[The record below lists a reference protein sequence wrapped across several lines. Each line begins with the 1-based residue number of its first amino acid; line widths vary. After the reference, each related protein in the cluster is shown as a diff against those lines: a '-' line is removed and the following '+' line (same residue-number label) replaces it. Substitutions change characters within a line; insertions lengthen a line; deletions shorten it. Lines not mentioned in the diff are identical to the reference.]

1 MTAGE
6 QVPGTG
12 QSETIRFGHSS
23 ARTFLTTLVI
33 LGPGALLA
41 IFVADTVS
49 GVPTDSAE
57 WIRGAALRA
66 LFWSLVFGVAR
77 TFHERARASRIGVG
91 AAGIELSWRG
101 TEPVLLTWS
110 QIAAAR
116 VRRPGPLAVL
126 EITPVERSVVEGAVA
141 EQRLP
146 RLSPDGTVRVAV
158 GELNPGPNALREAL
172 ATAHPQAR

>member
-1 MTAGE
+1 M
-6 QVPGTG
+6 
-12 QSETIRFGHSS
+12 
-23 ARTFLTTLVI
+23 
-33 LGPGALLA
+33 LA

-141 EQRLP
+141 AAAAAAP
-146 RLSPDGTVRVAV
+146 RRPTAPYGCAV